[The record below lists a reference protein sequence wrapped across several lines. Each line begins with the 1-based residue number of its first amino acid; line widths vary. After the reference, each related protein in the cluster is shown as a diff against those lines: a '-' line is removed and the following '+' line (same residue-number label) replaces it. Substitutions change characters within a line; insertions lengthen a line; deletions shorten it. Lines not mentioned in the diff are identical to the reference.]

1 MAIVRW
7 DPFEDLISLQDRMN
21 RLFEQTLARSGGER
35 QGEEAAAWSPAVDIY
50 ETAEDI
56 VLQAELPG
64 LTKDNIDIQVR
75 ENMLTLKGERHLD
88 KEIKRENTFRME
100 RAYGAFQR
108 VFNLPNAV
116 QADKIR
122 AVFKDGVLKV
132 NIPKSV
138 EAAKPKQ
145 VKIEV
150 K

>member
-21 RLFEQTLARSGGER
+21 RLFEQTLSRSRGEPE
-35 QGEEAAAWSPAVDIY
+35 GATAAAWSPAVDIY

-64 LTKDNIDIQVR
+64 LTKEDIDIQVR
-75 ENMLTLKGERHLD
+75 ENRLTLKGERRLD

-122 AVFKDGVLKV
+122 AVFKEGVLKV
-132 NIPKSV
+132 NIPKAV
-138 EAAKPKQ
+138 EGKPKQ
-145 VKIEV
+145 IKIEV

>member
-21 RLFEQTLARSGGER
+21 RLFEQTLGRSRVDREGGA
-35 QGEEAAAWSPAVDIY
+35 AAAWSPAVDIY

-64 LTKDNIDIQVR
+64 LSKDDIDIQVR
-75 ENMLTLKGERHLD
+75 ENTLVLKGERRVD
-88 KEIKRENTFRME
+88 KEIKKESSLRVE

-108 VFNLPNAV
+108 VFTLPNVV

-122 AVFKDGVLKV
+122 AVFKDGVLKL
-132 NIPKSV
+132 NIPKAV
-138 EAAKPKQ
+138 EAKPKQ
-145 VKIEV
+145 IKIEV

>member
-7 DPFEDLISLQDRMN
+7 DPFEDLMSLQDRMN
-21 RLFEQTLARSGGER
+21 RLFEQTLARSRGDVEGVA
-35 QGEEAAAWSPAVDIY
+35 GASWSPPVDIY

-64 LTKDNIDIQVR
+64 LVKDDLDIQVR
-75 ENMLTLKGERHLD
+75 ENTLILKGERRLN
-88 KEIKRENTFRME
+88 KEIKKENSLRIE

-108 VFNLPNAV
+108 IFNLPNAV

-122 AVFKDGVLKV
+122 AVFKDGVLRL
-132 NIPKSV
+132 NIPKVV
-138 EAAKPKQ
+138 ETKPKQ
-145 VKIEV
+145 IKIEV

>member
-21 RLFEQTLARSGGER
+21 RLFEQTLARSRGE
-35 QGEEAAAWSPAVDIY
+35 GEGVAAATWSPAVDIY
-50 ETAEDI
+50 ETPEDI

-64 LTKDNIDIQVR
+64 LRKEDIDIQVR
-75 ENMLTLKGERHLD
+75 ESTLSLKGERRID
-88 KEIKRENTFRME
+88 QEIKKENTLRME
-100 RAYGAFQR
+100 RSYGAFRR
-108 VFNLPNAV
+108 VFTLPNAV

-122 AVFKDGVLKV
+122 AVFKDGVLTLH
-132 NIPKSV
+132 IPKAV
-138 EAAKPKQ
+138 EAKPKQ

>member
-7 DPFEDLISLQDRMN
+7 DPFEDLMSLQDRMN
-21 RLFEQTLARSGGER
+21 RLFEQSLARSRGER
-35 QGEEAAAWSPAVDIY
+35 EGVAAAAWSPPVDIY

-64 LTKDNIDIQVR
+64 LVKEDIDIQVR
-75 ENMLTLKGERHLD
+75 ENTLILKGERRLN
-88 KEIKRENTFRME
+88 KEIKKENTLRIE

-108 VFNLPNAV
+108 VFNMPNIV

-122 AVFKDGVLKV
+122 AVFKEGVLRL
-132 NIPKSV
+132 NIPKVV
-138 EAAKPKQ
+138 ETKPKQ
-145 VKIEV
+145 IKIEV